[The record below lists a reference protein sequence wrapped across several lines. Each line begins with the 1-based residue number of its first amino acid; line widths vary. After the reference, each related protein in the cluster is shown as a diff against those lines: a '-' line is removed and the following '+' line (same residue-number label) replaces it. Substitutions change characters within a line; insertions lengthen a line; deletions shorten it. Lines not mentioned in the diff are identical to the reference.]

1 MTVTEFVGES
11 SYRKI
16 SLSGWSG
23 IIHPEACPEETLR
36 IISRDGILR
45 TQEGYLQPVQSDSKC
60 SVFITRL
67 PFRGERIR
75 AYVKQFHLHPS
86 LNYLI
91 HLICTG
97 RARRALRATL
107 MLEQHGFNAPRPLA
121 LMEKRYGPFCT
132 DSILI
137 TKDVPD
143 SVQLSERLD
152 QLGADSSKVGLNK
165 KCRLIRKFGRLVG
178 QMHQVGILHGDL
190 RLRNVLVQEQDGS
203 PVFWFIDN
211 ERTKRFPVLSPVLAR
226 KNLVQLNMKSRVS
239 NADRLRFLKAYAQ
252 ARGLTAEELKTIARM
267 VVQGMDRRRAQKSV
281 RTSWKKLKKMWKG

>member
-1 MTVTEFVGES
+1 MD
-11 SYRKI
+11 
-16 SLSGWSG
+16 
-23 IIHPEACPEETLR
+23 ACPEETLR

-45 TQEGYLQPVQSDSKC
+45 TQEGHLQTVQSDSKC

-67 PFRGERIR
+67 PFRGQRIR

-121 LMEKRYGPFCT
+121 LMEKKYGPFCA

-143 SVQLSERLD
+143 SVQLRERLD
-152 QLGADSSKVGLNK
+152 QLGADSSKWALNK
-165 KCRLIRKFGRLVG
+165 KRRMIREFARLVG
-178 QMHQVGILHGDL
+178 RMHQVGIVHGDL
-190 RLRNVLVQEQDGS
+190 RLRNVLVQEQDGC

-211 ERTKRFPVLSPVLAR
+211 ERTRRFPALSPGLAR
-226 KNLVQLNMKSRVS
+226 KNLVQLNMKSRAS
-239 NADRLRFLKAYAQ
+239 NTDRMRFLKAYARE
-252 ARGLTAEELKTIARM
+252 RGLTAEELKAIARM
-267 VVQGMDRRRAQKSV
+267 VVRGMDRRRV
-281 RTSWKKLKKMWKG
+281 RNTFGKPRKWLKKWWKG